1 MHVRVYVT
9 DDGTPG
15 GTSPTAFVNGRRTEV
30 MPGHPHSLRW
40 RYWGI
45 VSDEN
50 GMLNTDGNVARR
62 AIQLQGFYISQQG
75 VNDTGPRR

>member
-9 DDGTPG
+9 DDGTAS
-15 GTSPTAFVNGRRTEV
+15 GTSPTAFVNGRRTEL

-45 VSDEN
+45 INDEDR
-50 GMLNTDGNVARR
+50 MLDASGNLARR
-62 AIQLQGFYISQQG
+62 SIQLQGFYISQQG
-75 VNDTGPRR
+75 VQEDGPRR